1 MGGDATNLLIVE
13 LTLRIS
19 AIKSLMVK
27 KGIFTESEFD
37 AEIDEIQLKIK
48 DMFTGSESLTS
59 EFPTKN
65 KPPSN

>member
-1 MGGDATNLLIVE
+1 
-13 LTLRIS
+13 
-19 AIKSLMVK
+19 MVK